1 MLRVD
6 DKKKVSQDQVITI
19 KKLIDETKVDQDAFL
34 KWVKVKDIGDIQV
47 NIYDRVIA
55 ALEAKK

>member
-1 MLRVD
+1 M
-6 DKKKVSQDQVITI
+6 ITI